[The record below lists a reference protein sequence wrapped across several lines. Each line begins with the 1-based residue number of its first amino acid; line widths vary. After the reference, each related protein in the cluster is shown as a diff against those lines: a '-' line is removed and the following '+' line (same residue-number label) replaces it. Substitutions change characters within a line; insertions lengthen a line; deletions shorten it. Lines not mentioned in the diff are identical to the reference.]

1 MGQFNLGE
9 YLNNPSR
16 QVVTRNG
23 RPVRILCT
31 DRKHEGG
38 FCVVGLVSDDALAH
52 GQGIYAWTKDGVW
65 DLTDAYG
72 GNDLFFA
79 PVKQEGYVN
88 VFDFASS
95 GARTDECVYDTFE
108 EAVSFA
114 KKNPDSKYYKATVK
128 IEWEE

>member
-1 MGQFNLGE
+1 M
-9 YLNNPSR
+9 
-16 QVVTRNG
+16 
-23 RPVRILCT
+23 
-31 DRKHEGG
+31 
-38 FCVVGLVSDDALAH
+38 
-52 GQGIYAWTKDGVW
+52 
-65 DLTDAYG
+65 TDAYG

-88 VFDFASS
+88 VFAFAS

>member
-1 MGQFNLGE
+1 MKQFSLEE
-9 YLNNPSR
+9 YLKNPSR

-31 DRKHEGG
+31 DRIDKENGY
-38 FCVVGLVSDDALAH
+38 VIVGLVPNSDTVPS
-52 GQGIYAWTKDGVW
+52 QGVSIWKATGESVITK
-65 DLTDAYG
+65 A
-72 GNDLFFA
+72 NDLFFA

>member
-1 MGQFNLGE
+1 MEQFNLGE

-31 DRKHEGG
+31 DRRDKENG
-38 FCVVGLVSDDALAH
+38 FVVVGLLSDDDTVSLWKATGESVLVK
-52 GQGIYAWTKDGVW
+52 GC
-65 DLTDAYG
+65 
-72 GNDLFFA
+72 DLFFA

>member
-1 MGQFNLGE
+1 MKQFSLEE
-9 YLNNPSR
+9 YLKNPSR

-31 DRKHEGG
+31 DRRDKENG
-38 FCVVGLVSDDALAH
+38 FVVVGLLSDDDTVSLWKANGLSALMEEDD
-52 GQGIYAWTKDGVW
+52 I
-65 DLTDAYG
+65 
-72 GNDLFFA
+72 FFT

-88 VFDFASS
+88 VFDFAS

-108 EAVSFA
+108 EAVRFA

>member
-1 MGQFNLGE
+1 MKQFSLEE
-9 YLNNPSR
+9 YLKNPSR
-16 QVVTRNG
+16 LVVTRNG

-31 DRKHEGG
+31 DRVDKEEGY
-38 FCVVGLVSDDALAH
+38 VIVGLLPHDANSLQPISLWKANGLSALMEEDD
-52 GQGIYAWTKDGVW
+52 I
-65 DLTDAYG
+65 
-72 GNDLFFA
+72 FFT

-88 VFDFASS
+88 VFDFAS

-108 EAVSFA
+108 EAVRFA